1 MVYQKKSDG
10 KIWEN
15 RKLFQMPD
23 KFAATYDI
31 GAKIKQ
37 KENLICLMKKW

>member
-1 MVYQKKSDG
+1 
-10 KIWEN
+10 
-15 RKLFQMPD
+15 MPD

-37 KENLICLMKKW
+37 KENLICLMKK